1 MSSTN
6 NSFMN
11 HVSKMSH
18 TFTTPCRYG
27 KECRC
32 YPNCAFYHSLENT
45 PDCRFGDKCKK
56 RGTCPFV
63 HPDQHSF
70 VPRRKAPPPPKQ
82 NIQPS
87 SRPNKDSFGRN
98 LVYDEKGV
106 CIGLIDNG
114 HFVSFLC
121 EIPLDVQEADN
132 SWDKEIN
139 GLIEDGVIS
148 ENGIVYEDVDTYSEH
163 PADLQ
168 KFYEDEFET
177 DEDAYP
183 KHPADLQKFYEDE
196 FETDEEAYPEYPVDT
211 KPIN

>member
-11 HVSKMSH
+11 HVSKMNH

-56 RGTCPFV
+56 RDTCPFV
-63 HPDQHSF
+63 HPDQRSF

-87 SRPNKDSFGRN
+87 SCPNKDSFGRN

-139 GLIEDGVIS
+139 GLIEDGIIS
-148 ENGIVYEDVDTYSEH
+148 ENGIVYENDSYSEH

-168 KFYEDEFET
+168 KYYEDEFET
-177 DEDAYP
+177 DEEAYP
-183 KHPADLQKFYEDE
+183 KHPADLQKYYEDE